1 MTPLVSI
8 LIPAY
13 NAEKWIAET
22 LQSAIN
28 QDYPRK
34 EIILVNDG
42 STDRTL
48 EIAKGFASSG
58 VKIVDQINAG
68 GPTARNTALAHAQ
81 GDYIQWLDH
90 DDLLASDKISVQL
103 REWERDRSDRI
114 LYSCPFATFYYR
126 PEKAKLFHSP
136 LCRDLKPL
144 EYFFTKFTGNTYFQ
158 SSPWLVSRR
167 LTELAGPW
175 WDLRSPDDDGE
186 YFCRVV
192 AASEGIR
199 FVPEAR
205 TYWRVGNQG
214 SFSGAWKKSPAVQ
227 NATFQSMRRCIEHF
241 RKLEDSEQSRAACV
255 KFLQDRL
262 VYFYPENGEIISRM
276 QELAREL
283 GGVLSPPP
291 VSWKYKWIDTF
302 LGARTAKR
310 AQLFFPMLRSLAGSQ
325 WDKFMYDLNRPNQ
338 PAVSGRQP

>member
-1 MTPLVSI
+1 MNPLVSI

-13 NAEKWIAET
+13 NAEKWIGET
-22 LQSAIN
+22 LRSAIN

-42 STDRTL
+42 STDKTL
-48 EIAKGFASSG
+48 EVARTFASAS
-58 VKIVDQINAG
+58 VKIVHQSNAG
-68 GPTARNTALAHAQ
+68 GPAARNKALTCAQ

-90 DDLLASDKISVQL
+90 DDLLAPNKISVQL
-103 REWERDRSDRI
+103 RERERIQSDRV
-114 LYSCPFATFYYR
+114 LFSCPFATFYYR
-126 PEKAKLFHSP
+126 TEKAKLFHSP

-144 EYFFTKFTGNTYFQ
+144 EYFFIKFSGNTYFQ

-175 WDLRSPDDDGE
+175 WDLRSSDDDGE

-192 AASEGIR
+192 AAAEGIH

-205 TYWRVGNQG
+205 CYWRVGNQG
-214 SFSGAWKKSPAVQ
+214 SFSGAWKKSAVVQ
-227 NATFQSMRRCIEHF
+227 DATFQSTRRCIEHF

-255 KFLQDRL
+255 KFLQDRF
-262 VYFYPENGEIISRM
+262 VYFYPENRGVVNQM
-276 QELAREL
+276 HALAREL

-291 VSWKYKWIDTF
+291 LSWKYKWIDHF
-302 LGARTAKR
+302 FGPHTAKR
-310 AQLFFPMLRSLAGSQ
+310 AQLFFPTLRSLAKRN
-325 WDKFMYDLNRPNQ
+325 WDKFMYDLT
-338 PAVSGRQP
+338 RQK